1 MNTTKTDII
10 PNARKLITTALLEFY
25 KLRGVRARYDFF
37 KPGLDSLKLSKTQLE
52 DRQSNGV
59 YVKYRALTGTI
70 INELI
75 NANKIAVKDHSF
87 NDGEKP
93 EQIVPVKLPTKK
105 ALPVQ
110 TLTQRRRLI
119 VQTITSKYLT
129 SDEQKHGPKINKL
142 KSFVNDKRQTKNIE
156 LGTLEDA
163 IAYVDKWF
171 IKNQEINLSSTK
183 VNKKQ
188 YPNTDIGQC
197 LDKQYQLY
205 LRYVNHNIS
214 KKEYEK
220 ELQNALICAIQ
231 ILGGAFFEK
240 LSLDI
245 IKKVYG
251 NRVVANSDKLNG
263 GPHDH
268 GIDAELK
275 VADEFGMQDLVHIQS
290 KLSEKGEK
298 AIREFVGA
306 MTLENG
312 NKGIFMS
319 AGSISYQTRK
329 YFENRNRARKLTIIG
344 REELIALMKEHSV
357 GVKTQQQEFIIDD
370 DYFLS
375 E

>member
-119 VQTITSKYLT
+119 VQTIASKYLT

-163 IAYVDKWF
+163 IAYVDK
-171 IKNQEINLSSTK
+171 
-183 VNKKQ
+183 
-188 YPNTDIGQC
+188 
-197 LDKQYQLY
+197 
-205 LRYVNHNIS
+205 
-214 KKEYEK
+214 
-220 ELQNALICAIQ
+220 
-231 ILGGAFFEK
+231 
-240 LSLDI
+240 
-245 IKKVYG
+245 
-251 NRVVANSDKLNG
+251 
-263 GPHDH
+263 
-268 GIDAELK
+268 
-275 VADEFGMQDLVHIQS
+275 
-290 KLSEKGEK
+290 
-298 AIREFVGA
+298 
-306 MTLENG
+306 
-312 NKGIFMS
+312 
-319 AGSISYQTRK
+319 
-329 YFENRNRARKLTIIG
+329 
-344 REELIALMKEHSV
+344 
-357 GVKTQQQEFIIDD
+357 
-370 DYFLS
+370 
-375 E
+375 